1 MQMKRGPLSLDA
13 HAMTE
18 PLLVIVFIA
27 APWIF
32 GFSDVSEAKTISI
45 AIGVLV
51 GLTSLAT
58 KWRYSLVKLVPI
70 RMHMMADIL
79 LSAVWILS
87 PFVFGFSDNG
97 AATRFMIIAGVLEL
111 GATLM
116 TRWDPAKEVASNES
130 RGGSRAARA

>member
-1 MQMKRGPLSLDA
+1 MKRGLLSLDA
-13 HAMTE
+13 HAMVE

-32 GFSDVSEAKTISI
+32 GFSDVDDAKTISI
-45 AIGVLV
+45 VIGVLV
-51 GLTSLAT
+51 GLTSMAT

-70 RMHMMADIL
+70 RMHMMADIG
-79 LSAVWILS
+79 LSAVWIVS

-97 AATRFMIIAGVLEL
+97 AATRFMIIAGLLEL

-116 TRWDPAKEVASNES
+116 TRWDPAGEVESSRS